1 MGLLDFLFD
10 KEQSEKKKLVKMQ
23 KTITNMY
30 VQPTERQYVLSQLRD
45 LDSEDAFKVL
55 LTRFNESS
63 HNSTVDLEE
72 KQFVFD
78 TAIEMARRNAV
89 YVDVLRNHVVEA
101 PAHINW
107 PLKVL
112 HELYN
117 ADEMAVFL
125 TSLLQKEQTEYQ
137 RDPEKKQEVILR
149 AAEFSD
155 EDLAREII
163 RFLEDANET
172 IRFLAV
178 ETLIAQNFDFVQD
191 ALRTRIPEEESLR
204 IIQRIALAFSRR
216 HQWLIPEEER
226 GTIAPLLPSE
236 YSIASD
242 GHVQSRR

>member
-10 KEQSEKKKLVKMQ
+10 KEQSEKKKLAKMQ

-30 VQPTERQYVLSQLRD
+30 VQPTERQYVLAQLRD

-55 LTRFNESS
+55 LMRFNESS

-78 TAIEMARRNAV
+78 TAIEMARQNTAYVKILRDHIADAV
-89 YVDVLRNHVVEA
+89 
-101 PAHINW
+101 AHINW

-117 ADEMAVFL
+117 ADEMAALL
-125 TSLLQKEQTEYQ
+125 TELLQKEQTEYQ
-137 RDPEKKQEVILR
+137 RDPEKKQEIILR

-163 RFLEDANET
+163 RFLDDANET

-178 ETLIAQNFDFVQD
+178 ETLIAQNFDFVQEG
-191 ALRTRIPEEESLR
+191 LRTRIPEEESLR

-216 HQWLIPEEER
+216 HQWLIPEDER
-226 GTIAPLLPSE
+226 EKIANLLPSE
-236 YSIASD
+236 YAIAPD
-242 GHVQSRR
+242 GHIQARR